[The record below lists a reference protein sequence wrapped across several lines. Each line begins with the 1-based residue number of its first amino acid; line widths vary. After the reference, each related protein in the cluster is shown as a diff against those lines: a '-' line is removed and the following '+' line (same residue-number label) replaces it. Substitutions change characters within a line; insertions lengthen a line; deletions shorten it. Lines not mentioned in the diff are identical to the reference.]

1 MKVISRVY
9 DTQTITIYK
18 FRCKTFIKPLISD
31 YNIGSKNM
39 SKGVTPQS
47 ENYNTWYT
55 DVVTKADLADY
66 GPVKGTM
73 VVKPYGF
80 AMWDLIK
87 ETFDKMIKDTGHVNA
102 YFPLFIPKSFLAKE
116 AEHVEG
122 FAKECAVVTHTRL
135 KSDNEKGIVVDPD
148 SKLEEEV
155 IVRPTS
161 ETVIWSMYKK
171 WIQSYRDLPLLINQ
185 WANVVRWEMRTRLFL
200 RTTEFLWQEGHT
212 AHAKAEE
219 AQEETLLILELY
231 RKLAEDYLAMPVL
244 TGFKSESEKFAGA
257 DMTYCIEA
265 LMGDKRALQAGTSH
279 NLGQNFAKA
288 FGVTFQTKDNKEEL
302 VYATSWGISTR
313 LVGGVIMTHGDDK
326 GLRLPP
332 KIAPY
337 QVVVVPIFKDEG
349 SQEILNKYL
358 DPILS
363 VLKNKGVRIHEDWR
377 KGSPGFK
384 FNEWEMKGVP
394 IRLEVGPKDIEKHQ
408 AVIARRDTGEKQF
421 VKKDDIINIIPNLLD
436 SIQNNLFE
444 QAKMF
449 RKTNTHKVSTYSEF
463 KDVIKNKG
471 GFIRCGWD
479 GTSETETAIKNETKA
494 TIRVIPFDERI
505 KGLNCI
511 FSGKPAK
518 HEVIF
523 AKAY

>member
-1 MKVISRVY
+1 
-9 DTQTITIYK
+9 
-18 FRCKTFIKPLISD
+18 
-31 YNIGSKNM
+31 M

-47 ENYNTWYT
+47 KNYSSWYT
-55 DVVTKADLADY
+55 EIVTKAELADY

-73 VVKPYGF
+73 VIRPYGYSL
-80 AMWDLIK
+80 WELIK
-87 ETFDKMIKDTGHVNA
+87 NSFDDMIKETGHVNA

-122 FAKECAVVTHTRL
+122 FAKECAIVTHTRL
-135 KSDNEKGIVVDPD
+135 KSDSDSGITIDPD

-212 AHAKAEE
+212 AHATAEE

-231 RKLAEDYLAMPVL
+231 RRLAEEVLAMPVFVGL
-244 TGFKSESEKFAGA
+244 KSESEKFAGA
-257 DMTYCIEA
+257 DLTYCIEA
-265 LMGDKRALQAGTSH
+265 MMGDKRALQAGTSH

-288 FGVTFQTKDNKEEL
+288 FEVTFQNKDNNEEL

-326 GLRLPP
+326 GLQLPP

-337 QVVVVPIFKDEG
+337 QVVLVPIFRDDDDKKNIQD
-349 SQEILNKYL
+349 YL
-358 DPILS
+358 RETLIEMQKLGIR
-363 VLKNKGVRIHEDWR
+363 VHEDWR

-394 IRLEVGPKDIEKHQ
+394 LRLEVGPKDIKEEKV
-408 AVIARRDTGEKQF
+408 VIVRRDNSDKKF
-421 VKKDDIINIIPNLLD
+421 VNKESIIDTIISLLD
-436 SIQNNLFE
+436 DVQKNMFNKAKSFQTQNTF
-444 QAKMF
+444 
-449 RKTNTHKVSTYSEF
+449 TVSTYDEF
-463 KDVIKNKG
+463 KDILSNKG
-471 GFIRCGWD
+471 GFIKCGWD
-479 GTSETETAIKNETKA
+479 GTSETEAAIKNETKA
-494 TIRVIPFDERI
+494 TIRVIPMDENP

-511 FSGKPAK
+511 YSGKPAK

>member
-1 MKVISRVY
+1 
-9 DTQTITIYK
+9 
-18 FRCKTFIKPLISD
+18 
-31 YNIGSKNM
+31 M
-39 SKGVTPQS
+39 SKSVTPQS

-55 DVVTKADLADY
+55 DVVMKADLADY

-80 AMWDLIK
+80 SMWDLIK
-87 ETFDKMIKDTGHVNA
+87 DTFDKMIKETGHVNA

-135 KSDNEKGIVVDPD
+135 KSDSKKGIVVDPD

-212 AHAKAEE
+212 AHATAEE
-219 AQEETLLILELY
+219 AEEETLLILELY
-231 RKLAEDYLAMPVL
+231 RKLAEDYLAMPVH

-257 DMTYCIEA
+257 DRTYCIEA
-265 LMGDKRALQAGTSH
+265 IMGDKRALQAGTSH

-288 FGVTFQTKDNKEEL
+288 FDVTFQTKDNKEQM

-337 QVVVVPIFKDEG
+337 QVVVVPIFKDKEG
-349 SQEILNKYL
+349 QKIFNKYL
-358 DPILS
+358 ES
-363 VLKNKGVRIHEDWR
+363 VLLELRNAGVRIHEDWR

-408 AVIARRDTGEKQF
+408 VVIARRDTGEKQF
-421 VKKDDIINIIPNLLD
+421 VKKEDIVSLIPNLLD

-444 QAKMF
+444 QAKQF
-449 RKTNTHKVSTYSEF
+449 RLNNTHTVSTYADF
-463 KDVIKNKG
+463 KEVIKNKG

-479 GTSETETAIKNETKA
+479 GTAETETAIKNETKA
-494 TIRVIPFDERI
+494 TIRVIPFDENT

>member
-1 MKVISRVY
+1 MA
-9 DTQTITIYK
+9 
-18 FRCKTFIKPLISD
+18 
-31 YNIGSKNM
+31 
-39 SKGVTPQS
+39 KGVTPQS
-47 ENYNTWYT
+47 KDYNAWYT
-55 DVVTKADLADY
+55 DVVTKAGLADY

-87 ETFDKMIKDTGHVNA
+87 ETFDGMIKETGHVNA
-102 YFPLFIPKSFLAKE
+102 YFPIFIPKSFLAKE

-135 KSDNEKGIVVDPD
+135 KTDETQNIVVDPE

-212 AHAKAEE
+212 AHATAEE
-219 AQEETLLILELY
+219 AEEETLLILELY
-231 RKLAEDYLAMPVL
+231 RKLAEDYLAIPVH
-244 TGFKSESEKFAGA
+244 TGLKSESEKFAGA
-257 DMTYCIEA
+257 DRTYCIEA
-265 LMGDKRALQAGTSH
+265 MMGDKRALQTGTSH

-288 FGVTFQTKDNKEEL
+288 FDVTFQTQDNKEEL
-302 VYATSWGISTR
+302 VYATSWGVSTR

-326 GLRLPP
+326 GLRIPP

-337 QVVVVPIFKDEG
+337 QVVVIPIFRDQEGEKTVSEYISPVLDELRD
-349 SQEILNKYL
+349 Q
-358 DPILS
+358 
-363 VLKNKGVRIHEDWR
+363 GVRIHEDWR

-394 IRLEVGPKDIEKHQ
+394 LRLEVGPKDVENGN
-408 AVIARRDTGEKQF
+408 AVLARRDNDEKQ
-421 VKKDDIINIIPNLLD
+421 VLKKEDLANQVPVLLD
-436 SIQNNLFE
+436 AIQVNMLE
-444 QAKMF
+444 QAKAF
-449 RKTNTHKVSTYSEF
+449 RESNTCTVSTYDEF
-463 KDVIKNKG
+463 KDVIISKG
-471 GFIRCGWD
+471 GFVRCGWD
-479 GTSETETAIKNETKA
+479 GTEKSEMAIKDDTKA
-494 TIRVIPFDERI
+494 TIRVIPFDENPE
-505 KGLNCI
+505 GMTCI
-511 FSGKPAK
+511 YSGKPAK

>member
-1 MKVISRVY
+1 MA
-9 DTQTITIYK
+9 
-18 FRCKTFIKPLISD
+18 
-31 YNIGSKNM
+31 
-39 SKGVTPQS
+39 KGVTPQS
-47 ENYNTWYT
+47 KDYNAWYT
-55 DVVTKADLADY
+55 DVVTKAGLADY

-87 ETFDKMIKDTGHVNA
+87 ETFDGMIKETGHVNA
-102 YFPLFIPKSFLAKE
+102 YFPIFIPKSFLAKE

-135 KSDNEKGIVVDPD
+135 KTDETQSIVVDPE

-212 AHAKAEE
+212 AHATAEE
-219 AQEETLLILELY
+219 AEEETLLILELY
-231 RKLAEDYLAMPVL
+231 RKLAEDYLAIPVH
-244 TGFKSESEKFAGA
+244 TGLKSESEKFAGA
-257 DMTYCIEA
+257 DRTYCIEA
-265 LMGDKRALQAGTSH
+265 MMGDKRALQAGTSH

-288 FGVTFQTKDNKEEL
+288 FDVTFQTKDNKEEL
-302 VYATSWGISTR
+302 VYATSWGVSTR

-326 GLRLPP
+326 GLRIPP

-337 QVVVVPIFKDEG
+337 QVVVIPIFRDEEG
-349 SQEILNKYL
+349 EKTISEYISPVL
-358 DPILS
+358 DELRDQ
-363 VLKNKGVRIHEDWR
+363 GVRIHEDWR

-394 IRLEVGPKDIEKHQ
+394 LRLEVGPKDVENGN
-408 AVIARRDTGEKQF
+408 VVLARRDNGGKQ
-421 VKKDDIINIIPNLLD
+421 VLKKEDLANQVPVLLD
-436 SIQNNLFE
+436 AIQVNMLE
-444 QAKMF
+444 QAKAF
-449 RKTNTHKVSTYSEF
+449 RESNTCTVSTYDEF
-463 KDVIKNKG
+463 KDVIISKG
-471 GFIRCGWD
+471 GFVRCGWD
-479 GTSETETAIKNETKA
+479 GTEKSEMAIKDDTKA
-494 TIRVIPFDERI
+494 TIRLIPFDENPE
-505 KGLNCI
+505 GMTCI
-511 FSGKPAK
+511 YSGKPAK